1 MKKRYQIALLG
12 LLLAACGEPT
22 APEPS
27 ETAAADS
34 KPARPA
40 CELTLGWDPWEPYQ
54 YAAVDGSISGLD
66 IELASLL
73 AGDAGCTLR
82 YERGEWGELLDRL
95 KQGDVDLLLAGTP
108 LEERRVYAHF
118 SEPYRSE
125 SFALYVRR
133 DDAERLSDLSLQEM
147 AEAGHRIGLTSGYFY
162 SDAIN
167 EMAYS
172 DELREQFKVA
182 PFVDLNYWRLLDG
195 TVDAILADPIAMS
208 AFMRRKGLESRLA
221 KHPLT
226 IESGQ
231 VCLLYTSPS
240 PRDRTRSRMPSS
252 A

>member
-1 MKKRYQIALLG
+1 M
-12 LLLAACGEPT
+12 
-22 APEPS
+22 
-27 ETAAADS
+27 
-34 KPARPA
+34 
-40 CELTLGWDPWEPYQ
+40 
-54 YAAVDGSISGLD
+54 
-66 IELASLL
+66 
-73 AGDAGCTLR
+73 
-82 YERGEWGELLDRL
+82 
-95 KQGDVDLLLAGTP
+95 
-108 LEERRVYAHF
+108 
-118 SEPYRSE
+118 
-125 SFALYVRR
+125 RR

-231 VCLLYTSPS
+231 VSLMFSRASVDEAVVQRFNRALVVRQDNGTIKRLL
-240 PRDRTRSRMPSS
+240 SRYGS
-252 A
+252 